1 LSLMWRKLGGLPA
14 WLASFKWSQPGKVN
28 WLQGQNL
35 VMALAVVAL
44 LLVVVPVT
52 LSGYLNY
59 NDFGGELMED
69 LHETVG
75 ELFLWLVLAHLA
87 LIAGLSV
94 LRRKNQALPMLT
106 GRTPGAGPDL
116 VKSNKRWLAALVLLG
131 VLTYWGWEWQQSPAG
146 LLEEPAADAMFQGGG
161 YKSDH

>member
-1 LSLMWRKLGGLPA
+1 
-14 WLASFKWSQPGKVN
+14 
-28 WLQGQNL
+28 
-35 VMALAVVAL
+35 
-44 LLVVVPVT
+44 
-52 LSGYLNY
+52 
-59 NDFGGELMED
+59 MED

-131 VLTYWGWEWQQSPAG
+131 VLAYWGWEWQQTPAG
-146 LLEEPAADAMFQGGG
+146 LLAEPVADGHVS
-161 YKSDH
+161 KRH